1 MIAGNVMDVY
11 TVAFANGEQFSLMAY
26 DTTMARLMARELMP
40 DSAIVAVHK
49 IDQWE
54 EEWEEEGEEDHA

>member
-1 MIAGNVMDVY
+1 MIRGNAMDVY
-11 TVAFANGEQFSLMAY
+11 TVAFANEEKFSLMAY

-40 DSAIVAVHK
+40 NSAIVAVHK

-54 EEWEEEGEEDHA
+54 GNHA

>member
-11 TVAFANGEQFSLMAY
+11 TVVFANEEKFSLMAY
-26 DTTMARLMARELMP
+26 DTTMARLMAQELAP
-40 DSAIVAVHK
+40 EHAIVAIHK

-54 EEWEEEGEEDHA
+54 ENHA

>member
-11 TVAFANGEQFSLMAY
+11 TVAFANEEKFSLMAY
-26 DTTMARLMARELMP
+26 DKTMACLMAQELVP

-54 EEWEEEGEEDHA
+54 DDHA